1 MNKLRAADA
10 VMEVADEA
18 ALAQTVSVLL
28 YSPEQATPMGRRAQ
42 QVVVKEKGAT
52 LRHAEVI
59 VGLLNRRN
67 RAMRE
72 GMVMA

>member
-1 MNKLRAADA
+1 
-10 VMEVADEA
+10 
-18 ALAQTVSVLL
+18 
-28 YSPEQATPMGRRAQ
+28 MGKRGQ
-42 QVVVKEKGAT
+42 QVVVREKGAT

-67 RAMRE
+67 RTMRE

>member
-1 MNKLRAADA
+1 
-10 VMEVADEA
+10 
-18 ALAQTVSVLL
+18 
-28 YSPEQATPMGRRAQ
+28 MGKRAQ

-67 RAMRE
+67 RALRE
-72 GMVMA
+72 GLVMA